1 MLSPMPSV
9 QKYVSFILAQL
20 TEFSD
25 IKLIIT
31 PSINEP
37 KPPFLALVGITIH
50 IYIFV
55 KICDFIML
63 LIVTALL
70 QVEILSGGE
79 SEGGSL
85 EEHVGQETQVP
96 QSIAN
101 PHGDDKSVVRHLC
114 QIVKRQLVWD
124 QG

>member
-1 MLSPMPSV
+1 M
-9 QKYVSFILAQL
+9 FFFF
-20 TEFSD
+20 FS
-25 IKLIIT
+25 
-31 PSINEP
+31 
-37 KPPFLALVGITIH
+37 
-50 IYIFV
+50 

-63 LIVTALL
+63 LILTALL
-70 QVEILSGGE
+70 PVEILSGGE

-114 QIVKRQLVWD
+114 QVVQKAISEKPSLSSKQDLHFSTLKCP
-124 QG
+124 